1 MASTALSWSSSYW
14 LQNFGRKLNEPS
26 IVSDKRMVSA
36 VVAQKKA
43 KKTRKIILKEDVTEL
58 GKKGQ
63 LLDVKAGYF
72 RNYLFPMGKAN
83 IVTPLLLK
91 YV

>member
-43 KKTRKIILKEDVTEL
+43 KKTRKVLHKGSPTED
-58 GKKGQ
+58 
-63 LLDVKAGYF
+63 
-72 RNYLFPMGKAN
+72 
-83 IVTPLLLK
+83 
-91 YV
+91 